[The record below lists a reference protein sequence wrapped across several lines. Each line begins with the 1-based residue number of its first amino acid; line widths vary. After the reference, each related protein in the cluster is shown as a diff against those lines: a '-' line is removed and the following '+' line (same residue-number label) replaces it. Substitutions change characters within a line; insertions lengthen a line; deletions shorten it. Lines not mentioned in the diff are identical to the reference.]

1 MEAQL
6 ASSPND
12 GKFLC
17 GSELTG
23 ADIMMIFP
31 LEGLASSRGVG
42 IPQEK
47 YPKLTAYLKQLK
59 ERETYQRAVK
69 KAEEI
74 SGQPFEPIN

>member
-1 MEAQL
+1 
-6 ASSPND
+6 
-12 GKFLC
+12 
-17 GSELTG
+17 
-23 ADIMMIFP
+23 MIFP

-47 YPKLTAYLKQLK
+47 YPNLTAYLKQLR